1 MTEREQQVIEHLTDE
16 AVPRWEAEQ
25 IAEDDDLWILDLGVR
40 YAFSGEEGVRQWREA
55 VWRLSTLADH
65 LGVYGDS
72 GWFNEATTMALQDA
86 EARACEALRRAKQRL
101 ADAGPQLTVF
111 GDLLER
117 YMARAGIS
125 GPTELALRL
134 HKAGYDKLSGSDI
147 TDSMYEYG
155 LKDKTVLLAGLPE
168 VLGLSEEEKT
178 HIGRALLH
186 RLKRYDENAASC
198 GFLPPSEQ
206 GS

>member
-1 MTEREQQVIEHLTDE
+1 MTERENQVIEYLTDKDW
-16 AVPRWEAEQ
+16 PRWEAEQ
-25 IAEDDDLWILDLGVR
+25 VAEEDDLWIMDLESR
-40 YAFSGEEGVRQWREA
+40 YAFSGEEGVRQWHEA
-55 VWRLSTLADH
+55 MWRLRGLAD
-65 LGVYGDS
+65 LGCYGEY

-86 EARACEALRRAKQRL
+86 AARASQALERARQRV
-101 ADAGPQLTVF
+101 ADAGPHLTVF

-117 YMARAGIS
+117 YMTRVGIS

-134 HKAGYDKLSGSDI
+134 HEAGYDKLSGSDI
-147 TDSMYEYG
+147 MEAMYEYD
-155 LKDKTVLLAGLPE
+155 LHDKTVLLAGVPE

-186 RLKRYDENAASC
+186 RLRRYDEGAAAC
-198 GFLPPSEQ
+198 GFFPPSEQ